1 VNQSNNPPVPFADSY
16 WVIPG
21 QFLAGENPAKSGD
34 EPTIIR
40 RVQALLK
47 SGISVFYDLTEK
59 ANGHGHYAPILYRE
73 AAEYGLAARYLNFPI
88 IDFTAPSVE
97 MVKTIL
103 DSIDESL
110 AAEKSIYLHCYAGIG
125 RTGTIVGCFLAR
137 HGLTGQ
143 EALDQLKL
151 LRADT
156 PSWFTRSPE
165 DDRQIDLVRNWKSG
179 T

>member
-1 VNQSNNPPVPFADSY
+1 MNHSNNPPVPFSDTY

-21 QFLAGENPAKSGD
+21 QFLAGENPARSGD
-34 EPTIIR
+34 ELITIQ
-40 RVQALLK
+40 RVQALLR
-47 SGISVFYDLTEK
+47 SGIAVFYDLTERV
-59 ANGHGHYAPILYRE
+59 NGQIRYDTILYRE

-97 MVKTIL
+97 TVKAIL
-103 DSIDESL
+103 DSVDESL
-110 AAEKSIYLHCYAGIG
+110 ANQKSVYVHCHAGIG
-125 RTGTIVGCFLAR
+125 RTGTIVGCYLAR

-151 LRADT
+151 LRADM
-156 PSWFTRSPE
+156 PLWFARSPE
-165 DDRQIDLVRNWKSG
+165 DESQVDLVRHWKTG